1 MVIAHTASASW
12 HHFHPWI
19 TKKMDLE
26 PVSHFDTS
34 NQQKIRKGLQ
44 CGPRRLPKGILKSIK
59 MNTWTPMC
67 PLGVPLDPWI
77 TKVVPRV
84 PKLKPQGLQNDSC
97 R

>member
-26 PVSHFDTS
+26 PVSHFDTP
-34 NQQKIRKGLQ
+34 NQQKIRKVPPMWTQ
-44 CGPRRLPKGILKSIK
+44 ETPQRHPKVNKKEHLD
-59 MNTWTPMC
+59 PMC

-77 TKVVPRV
+77 TKVFPRV
-84 PKLKPQGLQNDSC
+84 PKMKPQGLQNDSFK
-97 R
+97 